1 MKHRKWLRFF
11 QKSKEQDNGKATEN
25 AQRETV
31 LFPALF
37 HSLSE
42 GIIVFDRDGK
52 LWTKN
57 ESVDSL
63 LKFDTEYT
71 TFQELCT
78 LLNMNLTLE
87 EFLLLP
93 MPTQKEFF
101 VTKGEKYL
109 KLHFLAPADE
119 GAYAQ
124 MVLIMVSDYSEQKSL
139 DDRRKDFVADVSH
152 ELKTPLTSIL
162 SYAEALS
169 EDDVDEETRKKFLNV
184 IVTEANRMDR
194 LIGDL
199 LQLSRL
205 SGERYPLNRRR
216 YPFDALIRNCVEKI
230 KLEAENHHL
239 TMETFIIGEL
249 PEVMM
254 DVDKMEQVILNI
266 LSNSIK
272 YTPEKGKI
280 TIYAGMNFNQVY
292 VKISDTGIGIPAE
305 ATERVFERFYRVDKA
320 RTRKEGGTG
329 LGLAISKEIVDAHSG
344 LITLTS
350 EFGKGTEVMIRLPI
364 RSQNVNDK
372 PYEA

>member
-1 MKHRKWLRFF
+1 MCIKKWASFF
-11 QKSKEQDNGKATEN
+11 KRSKQQDKEARQEQT
-25 AQRETV
+25 QREAT

-42 GIIVFDRDGK
+42 GVAVFEQTGAIWK
-52 LWTKN
+52 KN
-57 ESVDSL
+57 RAADALLLAENNITSFQSL
-63 LKFDTEYT
+63 CEQL
-71 TFQELCT
+71 Q
-78 LLNMNLTLE
+78 LNTSLE

-93 MPTQKEFF
+93 MPKQKEFF
-101 VTKGEKYL
+101 VTQGDKYL
-109 KLHFLAPADE
+109 NLQFFAPTE
-119 GAYAQ
+119 EAYAKK
-124 MVLIMVSDYSEQKSL
+124 VILLIRDHSQQKTL
-139 DDRRKDFVADVSH
+139 DDRRRNFVADVSH

-169 EDDVDEETRKKFLNV
+169 DADVDEDTRKKFVDV

-216 YPFDALIRNCVEKI
+216 FPFDVLIRNCVEKI
-230 KLEAENHHL
+230 KLEAENRNL
-239 TMETFIIGEL
+239 TIETFIIGEL

-292 VKISDTGIGIPAE
+292 AKISDTGIGIPAE
-305 ATERVFERFYRVDKA
+305 GIDRVFERFYRVDKA

-329 LGLAISKEIVDAHSG
+329 LGLAISKEIVDAHNGTIS
-344 LITLTS
+344 LTS
-350 EFGKGTEVMIRLPI
+350 EFGEGTEVMIRLPI
-364 RSQNVNDK
+364 RSQNINDK
-372 PYEA
+372 PYDA

>member
-1 MKHRKWLRFF
+1 MSIKKWTGLFK
-11 QKSKEQDNGKATEN
+11 QKKQQDNAPIDKHT
-25 AQRETV
+25 QREAT

-42 GIIVFDRDGK
+42 GVVVFERTGAIWK
-52 LWTKN
+52 KN
-57 ESVDSL
+57 KSADAL
-63 LKFDTEYT
+63 LLSEENITS
-71 TFQELCT
+71 FQELCA
-78 LLNMNLTLE
+78 LLNLSISLE

-93 MPTQKEFF
+93 TPNEKEFYI
-101 VTKGEKYL
+101 TKGERYL
-109 KLHFLAPADE
+109 KLQFFAPTE
-119 GAYAQ
+119 EAYVQ
-124 MVLIMVSDYSEQKSL
+124 KVILLIRDYSEQKNL
-139 DDRRKDFVADVSH
+139 DDRRKNFVADVSH

-169 EDDVDEETRKKFLNV
+169 ESEVDEETRKKFVDV

-205 SGERYPLNRRR
+205 SGEQYPLNRRR
-216 YPFDALIRNCVEKI
+216 FPFDVLIRNCVEKI
-230 KLEAENHHL
+230 KLEAENRHL
-239 TMETFIIGEL
+239 TIETFIIGEL

-254 DVDKMEQVILNI
+254 DVDRMEQVILNI

-292 VKISDTGIGIPAE
+292 TKISDTGIGIPAE
-305 ATERVFERFYRVDKA
+305 ATDRVFERFYRVDKA

-329 LGLAISKEIVDAHSG
+329 LGLAISKEIVEAHRGMIS
-344 LITLTS
+344 LSS

-364 RSQNVNDK
+364 RSQNINDK